1 VTPEFEEPPRGTII
15 AASRWA
21 RMTERRLTC
30 AFISLQRWL
39 SAMSSWARRLHQ
51 RFPISTGIPTAAGP
65 DVEYNDG
72 VCHYKYAHNAW
83 DQETHVNRWGDC
95 SGVAIG
101 PNGEAAPV
109 VTEPV
114 LVPRY

>member
-1 VTPEFEEPPRGTII
+1 MRFYLVTALVVGGVVMGSQ
-15 AASRWA
+15 AASALPYFHRD
-21 RMTERRLTC
+21 TNG
-30 AFISLQRWL
+30 
-39 SAMSSWARRLHQ
+39 SW
-51 RFPISTGIPTAAGP
+51 T